1 MRKKLLLVTFVL
13 LGAVLLSA
21 CGGAVRGT
29 TWSGLSV
36 NEDTVYLADVSLVFG
51 VNLKDG
57 REVWRFSDKNDNK
70 AQFYSTPVIMPDG
83 LVIVGSAAGSHTLY
97 ALNPQDLLTD
107 GDLKSP
113 NIEWTFTGATGAWV
127 AAPLIVGDMLF
138 APNSDGNLYVLDL
151 SDGQSQKQAVKVV
164 ELAGRL
170 WAQPATDGERVFVTS
185 LDHSVFAVDIAT
197 FEVAWHEDL
206 DGAIPGSP
214 VIGADGMLYAGS
226 LASQLEKF
234 DPATGTHKSVL
245 DAEYWIWSTPVVDGD
260 TLYFGDL
267 KGNFYSFNTSTG
279 ELNWSI
285 QPDGPITAS
294 AILQNE
300 HLLLATES
308 GNIYAIDKAGNIL
321 WFEDVKDEKAKGK
334 IYTTPVVAGD
344 FILIAPLETDF
355 YLTALD
361 SNGRQ
366 VWSFPQEK

>member
-151 SDGQSQKQAVKVV
+151 SDGQSQKQMVNS
-164 ELAGRL
+164 G
-170 WAQPATDGERVFVTS
+170 
-185 LDHSVFAVDIAT
+185 
-197 FEVAWHEDL
+197 VAH
-206 DGAIPGSP
+206 
-214 VIGADGMLYAGS
+214 
-226 LASQLEKF
+226 
-234 DPATGTHKSVL
+234 HH
-245 DAEYWIWSTPVVDGD
+245 
-260 TLYFGDL
+260 
-267 KGNFYSFNTSTG
+267 SFNDMLCVGAAFSAQLSCKLAKRLG
-279 ELNWSI
+279 QQGLQLGSI
-285 QPDGPITAS
+285 FG
-294 AILQNE
+294 
-300 HLLLATES
+300 
-308 GNIYAIDKAGNIL
+308 GFAG
-321 WFEDVKDEKAKGK
+321 
-334 IYTTPVVAGD
+334 GD
-344 FILIAPLETDF
+344 DA
-355 YLTALD
+355 
-361 SNGRQ
+361 
-366 VWSFPQEK
+366 